1 MRESKSKEPEHVG
14 LSAGRIRLAEH
25 LGIPKETVYGLS
37 CVTMIGDREL
47 YIENYLS
54 ILEYVQSRLCL
65 RIKGGKLVITGSGLY
80 ILYFNDTDMQVRGC
94 ISAVTFEK
102 GTDALV

>member
-1 MRESKSKEPEHVG
+1 MLRESKPKEPEHVG
-14 LSAGRIRLAEH
+14 LSARRIRLAEQ

-37 CVTMIGDREL
+37 CVTVIGDREL

-54 ILEYVQSRLCL
+54 ILEYAQGRLCL
-65 RIKGGKLVITGSGLY
+65 RIRGGKLVITGSRLC

-102 GTDALV
+102 ESEA